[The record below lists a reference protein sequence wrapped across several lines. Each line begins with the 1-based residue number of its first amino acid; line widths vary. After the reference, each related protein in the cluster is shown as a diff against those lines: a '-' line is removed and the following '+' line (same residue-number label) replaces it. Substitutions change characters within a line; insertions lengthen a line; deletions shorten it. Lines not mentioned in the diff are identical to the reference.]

1 MGTHA
6 DLALLGPIGLIV
18 SVVATVLWIRALR
31 RLEVPQDR
39 SAYVVA
45 WAAAG
50 TLGVLALVFGDG
62 GALLRVPAWIAAT
75 AGPFLLFTVAIS
87 RQVSGTNAITVG
99 DTIPAFSAPNEHG
112 HRVDSASLHG
122 HLVLI
127 KFFRAHW

>member
-1 MGTHA
+1 MHA
-6 DLALLGPIGLIV
+6 DLAMLGPIGFFV
-18 SVVATVLWIRALR
+18 FVVASGFWIRALR
-31 RLEVPQDR
+31 RLVVPKDR
-39 SAYVVA
+39 SAYVLA

-87 RQVSGTNAITVG
+87 QQVSGTNAITVG
-99 DTIPAFSAPNEHG
+99 DTIPAFAAPNEHG
-112 HRVDSASLHG
+112 QLVDSASLHG